1 MAKGA
6 KPKGGQSNSQVV
18 KTGSGKLAAVP
29 AKPRAG
35 SSGVTSKPQKR

>member
-1 MAKGA
+1 MAKNP

-18 KTGSGKLAAVP
+18 KTGNGKLAAVP

-35 SSGVTSKPQKR
+35 SSGVSSKAQKR